1 LFVVKGSE
9 EVHRVLLL
17 LCVALAAAISLA
29 SVAGAETVRFATFNV
44 YWLFD
49 DEPPRQRWAGRR
61 PGHTWEQTLAKVAD
75 AIAAIDADVI
85 ALQEVEDRRAVQR
98 LNEALA
104 ERNKPYPHFWVGA
117 GTDPFTGQDVAVMSR
132 FPNITEPILAYT
144 TLRED
149 FKDEK
154 GRDRVAALQKFMRVD
169 LEVFGEPVT
178 VYALHLKSKRGN
190 QIASDGERLA
200 QAKMIRRLVRAT
212 MEKGKPKVVVM
223 GDFNDDPDS
232 EALREIRGLN
242 DTSWNMS
249 HASESI
255 KMQGDNW
262 TYVYDDER
270 QAIDHILLN
279 KFLFDEVLS
288 ATVHRFDDSVSDHDA
303 FAVDVQIGTE
313 DGQ

>member
-1 LFVVKGSE
+1 
-9 EVHRVLLL
+9 
-17 LCVALAAAISLA
+17 
-29 SVAGAETVRFATFNV
+29 
-44 YWLFD
+44 
-49 DEPPRQRWAGRR
+49 
-61 PGHTWEQTLAKVAD
+61 
-75 AIAAIDADVI
+75 
-85 ALQEVEDRRAVQR
+85 
-98 LNEALA
+98 
-104 ERNKPYPHFWVGA
+104 
-117 GTDPFTGQDVAVMSR
+117 MSR

-212 MEKGKPKVVVM
+212 MEKGKPKVVVK